1 MNNPTPQDKPVSA
14 LILTWILMPLLM
26 FFAAQ
31 GAFWFQHGTN
41 NNELSAKD
49 STLVESKSAAD
60 TLFGRVEVIAIFS
73 VVLVLAATRSKDI
86 IAACRENPATAA
98 LPVFALC
105 SAAWSQFP
113 AQTLHFAP
121 FLLGTTLFAFYLAK
135 RFRPDQQSS
144 LFEVF
149 GWVSILFTCFLSIAM
164 PKYGIDHTEGITAWQ
179 GLYGHKN
186 SCALTTVFLL
196 MPVLL
201 RKSRGTLDN
210 VNRFAY
216 VALSLL
222 IIVMSQSRTGWL
234 VAICL
239 LAFVPTYILITKF
252 RARDRAPLILG
263 VAAVS
268 IVLGTL
274 VIAFLPTILS
284 ALGKDPTLTGRTQI
298 WKAVSIS
305 IAKRPV
311 LGYGYEGF
319 WHGIEGESANVAMAA
334 GWVVP
339 HAHNGLLEALVNLGI
354 IGLGLVLIVL
364 FQAFRNALICLR
376 SSKSPS
382 CVGWYLSFVVL
393 IVLSNIGENTILL
406 PISLQWAMYILACI
420 GLTDQ
425 VKLVRAERL
434 AHAQRLA
441 HEEELVP
448 AVAV

>member
-1 MNNPTPQDKPVSA
+1 MNNPTSQDKPVSA
-14 LILTWILMPLLM
+14 LLLTWILMPLLM
-26 FFAAQ
+26 FFGAQ
-31 GAFWFQHGTN
+31 GAFFFQHETN

-60 TLFGRVEVIAIFS
+60 TLFGRVEVITIFS
-73 VVLVLAATRSKDI
+73 VVLILAATRRKEI
-86 IAACRENPATAA
+86 ISACRENPATAA
-98 LPVFALC
+98 LPVLALC

-113 AQTLHFAP
+113 AETLHFAP
-121 FLLGTTLFAFYLAK
+121 LLLGTTLFAFYLAK

-144 LFEVF
+144 LFAIF
-149 GWVSILFTCFLSIAM
+149 GWVSILLTCFLSIAM
-164 PKYGIDHTEGITAWQ
+164 PQYGIDHTEGVKAWQ
-179 GLYGHKN
+179 GIYGHKN
-186 SCALTTVFLL
+186 SCALTTVFLM

-210 VNRFAY
+210 LNRFAY

-234 VAICL
+234 AAICL
-239 LAFVPTYILITKF
+239 LAFVPVYKLITKF
-252 RARDRAPLILG
+252 RARDRGPLILA
-263 VAAVS
+263 VAVVS
-268 IVLGTL
+268 IVLGAVVL
-274 VIAFLPTILS
+274 MSLPTILS

-305 IAKRPV
+305 IAKQPIQ
-311 LGYGYEGF
+311 GYGYEGF
-319 WHGIEGESANVAMAA
+319 WHGIEGESANVVMAA

-339 HAHNGLLEALVNLGI
+339 HAHNGFLEALVNLGI
-354 IGLGLVLIVL
+354 LGLGLVLIAL
-364 FQAFRNALICLR
+364 FQAFRNAFICLR
-376 SSKSPS
+376 SSEPPS

-425 VKLVRAERL
+425 VKRLRAEKL
-434 AHAQRLA
+434 MHAEKLT
-441 HEEELVP
+441 HEEELAP